1 MIYLAGEIL
10 WSVCLFQ
17 SLIIWVGA
25 LIISHSV
32 VLDVEECV
40 RREDVCLVLR
50 DEHGR
55 HPPDEEL
62 AVLEGDGA
70 PEVGPIL
77 VAHHALKQHEDS

>member
-1 MIYLAGEIL
+1 MLG
-10 WSVCLFQ
+10 
-17 SLIIWVGA
+17 
-25 LIISHSV
+25 
-32 VLDVEECV
+32 
-40 RREDVCLVLR
+40 

-77 VAHHALKQHEDS
+77 VAHHALKQHADS